1 MQVMTA
7 QGAMMVQVP
16 TDKKPGDMFTF
27 MVPDAPVAPVA
38 QPVATL
44 VAAPQP
50 VAGQPVGA
58 PTVIVQPVAP
68 VMAPV
73 PHNSGP
79 TFFGRHPVNA
89 TCPHCNHNGVTNT
102 NYEVGLGTWA
112 ICCGIA
118 LVGCYSCTRAAASS
132 HCAPHAPRPS
142 PLARITDLVDL
153 TACLHCPA
161 AAWMT
166 PRTSSTTAPAAAASS
181 ANASSSR
188 RGASLKWQRV
198 VWGCLL

>member
-1 MQVMTA
+1 MPEMQVQVPEGVAPGGQMQVMTA

-38 QPVATL
+38 QPVATP

-118 LVGCYSCTRAAASS
+118 LVGCYAGC
-132 HCAPHAPRPS
+132 CFIPLCAPRPT
-142 PLARITDLVDL
+142 PL
-153 TACLHCPA
+153 P
-161 AAWMT
+161 
-166 PRTSSTTAPAAAASS
+166 PRP
-181 ANASSSR
+181 R
-188 RGASLKWQRV
+188 H
-198 VWGCLL
+198 